1 MFGSGAATLR
11 ATVERAS
18 RATVSAGDLVQYDG
32 DWYTVL
38 RANEKTVTV
47 SLGKHSGSVR
57 YSYSC
62 LQGYRPGP
70 ARS

>member
-11 ATVERAS
+11 ATVESAS